1 MKRYAK
7 EILFV
12 VALSL
17 TTIYSKTISKKIIK
31 GYNNCITAMAN
42 NTSKHNFF

>member
-1 MKRYAK
+1 MKRHIK

-12 VALSL
+12 VVLSL

-31 GYNNCITAMAN
+31 SYNNYITTMAN
-42 NTSKHNFF
+42 NTSGQNFF